1 MSEPRSAPTV
11 GQVVLGRRLQ
21 DLRERAGL
29 KREEAAKLLRV
40 APATIRRM
48 ETAEVALKIPYVQ
61 VLLRAYGIPEDET
74 DAFVELTE
82 EANKPGWWQRFHD
95 ILPDWFSMYVSL
107 EGSAALLRA
116 YEPHFVPG
124 LLQTEGYARAVM
136 NAGAVGQARP
146 EDIERHVA
154 LRMERQSLLT
164 RADAPKFWV
173 IMDETVLRRPVGD
186 SPEIMREQIDRLLE
200 ATDLSN
206 VTLQVAEFATG
217 HHPGTYGPFVIFRFA
232 VPELP
237 DMVYSEY
244 LTGAVYLDARPEV
257 ATHLEVMDRMAAQA
271 ATAQR
276 TKEILKDVRKE
287 L

>member
-11 GQVVLGRRLQ
+11 GQVVLGKRLL

-29 KREEAAKLLRV
+29 SREQAGKVLRV
-40 APATIRRM
+40 TPATIRRM

-61 VLLRAYGIPEDET
+61 LLLKAYGITEQESES
-74 DAFVELTE
+74 FVELTE
-82 EANKPGWWQRFHD
+82 EANKPGWWQSFHG

-107 EGSAALLRA
+107 EGAASLVRQ

-124 LLQTEGYARAVM
+124 MLQTEEYALHVLRG
-136 NAGAVGQARP
+136 GAVGQTRP

-154 LRMERQSLLT
+154 LRMERQSLLA
-164 RADAPKFWV
+164 RHDSPKLWV
-173 IMDETVLRRPVGD
+173 VMDETVFRRPVGT
-186 SPEIMREQIDRLLE
+186 PAIMRAQIDRLIE
-200 ATDLSN
+200 AAELPH
-206 VTLQVAEFATG
+206 VTLQIAEFATG
-217 HHPGTYGPFVIFRFA
+217 HHPGTYGPFVLFRFA
-232 VPELP
+232 IPELP

-244 LTGAVYLDARPEV
+244 LTGAVYLDGRTEV
-257 ATHLEVMDRMAAQA
+257 AAHLEVMDRMAAQA

-276 TKEILKDVRKE
+276 TKELLRDLRKE

>member
-11 GQVVLGRRLQ
+11 GQVVLGRRLL

-29 KREEAAKLLRV
+29 KREEAARVLRV
-40 APATIRRM
+40 APATVRRM
-48 ETAEVALKIPYVQ
+48 EMAEVSLKIPYLQ
-61 VLLRAYGIPEDET
+61 LLLKAYGVPDDE
-74 DAFVELTE
+74 AEVFVQLAE

-95 ILPDWFSMYVSL
+95 ILPGWFSMYVSL
-107 EGSAALLRA
+107 EGAASLIRS

-124 LLQTEGYARAVM
+124 LLQTEDYARGVLKS
-136 NAGAVGQARP
+136 GAVGETSP

-154 LRMERQSLLT
+154 LRMQRQQLLT
-164 RADAPKFWV
+164 RPDAPRFWV
-173 IMDETVLRRPVGD
+173 VMDETVLRRPVGG
-186 SPEIMREQIDRLLE
+186 PEVMRAQIDKLLE
-200 ATDLSN
+200 ATKLPH
-206 VTLQVAEFATG
+206 VTLQVAPFANG
-217 HHPGTYGPFVIFRFA
+217 PHPGTYGPFVLFRFA
-232 VPELP
+232 MSELP

-244 LTGAVYLDARPEV
+244 LTGAVYLDARTEV

-276 TKEILKDVRKE
+276 TKEILRDLRKE

>member
-11 GQVVLGRRLQ
+11 GQVVLGKRLQ
-21 DLRERAGL
+21 DLRERRGL
-29 KREEAAKLLRV
+29 RREEAAQLLRV

-61 VLLRAYGIPEDET
+61 LLLKAYGVADEET
-74 DAFVELTE
+74 ESFVALTE

-107 EGSAALLRA
+107 EGAASLLRA

-124 LLQTEGYARAVM
+124 LLQTEEYARAVM
-136 NAGAVGQARP
+136 KAGAVGQAAP
-146 EDIERHVA
+146 EEIDRHVA
-154 LRMERQSLLT
+154 LRMERQSLLA
-164 RADAPKFWV
+164 REGAPRFWV

-186 SPEIMREQIDRLLE
+186 SPEIMRGQIDRLLE
-200 ATDLSN
+200 AAEMIN
-206 VTLQVAEFATG
+206 VTLQVAEFSSG
-217 HHPGTYGPFVIFRFA
+217 HHPGTYGPFVLFRFA
-232 VPELP
+232 EPELP

>member
-11 GQVVLGRRLQ
+11 GQVVLGKRLQ

-29 KREEAAKLLRV
+29 KREEAAKVLRV
-40 APATIRRM
+40 APATVRRM

-61 VLLRAYGIPEDET
+61 LLLRAYGITDEEAA
-74 DAFVELTE
+74 AFVELAE
-82 EANKPGWWQRFHD
+82 EAIKPGWWQRFHD
-95 ILPDWFSMYVSL
+95 ILPGWFSMYVSL
-107 EGSAALLRA
+107 EGAAALIRA

-124 LLQTEGYARAVM
+124 LLQTEDYARAVM
-136 NAGAVGQARP
+136 RTGALGQTGPA
-146 EDIERHVA
+146 DIERHVA

-164 RADAPKFWV
+164 RPEAPKFWV
-173 IMDETVLRRPVGD
+173 VMDETVLRRPVGE
-186 SPEIMREQIDRLLE
+186 PGVMAAQLDRLLE
-200 ATDLSN
+200 ASRLPN
-206 VTLQVAEFATG
+206 VTLQIAEFATG
-217 HHPGTYGPFVIFRFA
+217 HHPGTYGPFVLFRFA

-244 LTGAVYLDARPEV
+244 LTGAVYLDARTEV
-257 ATHLEVMDRMAAQA
+257 ASHLEVMDRMAAQA

-276 TKEILKDVRKE
+276 TKEILKDLRKE

>member
-11 GQVVLGRRLQ
+11 GQVVLGKRLQ
-21 DLRERAGL
+21 DLRERSGTS
-29 KREEAAKLLRV
+29 REEAAKILRV

-61 VLLRAYGIPEDET
+61 LLLKAYGNSEEDAE
-74 DAFVELTE
+74 AFVELAE
-82 EANKPGWWQRFHD
+82 EANKPGWWQRFHG

-107 EGSAALLRA
+107 EGSASLIRA
-116 YEPHFVPG
+116 YEPQFVPG
-124 LLQTEGYARAVM
+124 LLQTESYARAIM
-136 NAGAVGQARP
+136 RSGAVGQSRP
-146 EDIERHVA
+146 GDIDRHVA

-164 RADAPKFWV
+164 RPDAPKLWV
-173 IMDETVLRRPVGD
+173 VMDETVLRRPVG
-186 SPEIMREQIDRLLE
+186 SPDVLGEQLDRLIE
-200 ATDLSN
+200 AAEMPN
-206 VTLQVAEFATG
+206 VTLQIAEFATG
-217 HHPGTYGPFVIFRFA
+217 HHAGTYGPFVLFRFA

-257 ATHLEVMDRMAAQA
+257 AAHLEVMDRMAAQA

-276 TKEILKDVRKE
+276 TKEILKDLRKE

>member
-11 GQVVLGRRLQ
+11 GQVVLGKRLQ

-29 KREEAAKLLRV
+29 KREEAAKVLRV

-61 VLLRAYGIPEDET
+61 LLLRAYGITDEEA

-82 EANKPGWWQRFHD
+82 EAIKPGWWQRFHD

-107 EGSAALLRA
+107 EGAAALIRA

-124 LLQTEGYARAVM
+124 LLQTEDYARAVM
-136 NAGAVGQARP
+136 RTGALGRTSPA
-146 EDIERHVA
+146 DIERHVA

-164 RADAPKFWV
+164 RPDAPKLWV
-173 IMDETVLRRPVGD
+173 VMDETVLRRRVGG
-186 SPEIMREQIDRLLE
+186 PGVMAAQLDRLLA
-200 ATDLSN
+200 ATALPN
-206 VTLQVAEFATG
+206 VTLQIAEFATG
-217 HHPGTYGPFVIFRFA
+217 HHPGTYGPFVLFRFA
-232 VPELP
+232 IPELP

-271 ATAQR
+271 ATAPR
-276 TKEILKDVRKE
+276 TKEILKDLRKE